1 VTTKFERQGAILRI
15 VQQQALSTQ
24 AEVADALR
32 AAGIE
37 AVQATVSRD
46 IAQLGLVKVRNA
58 DGRLVYALPGA
69 ADIDRLDELTA
80 ALKRW
85 AGEMTPTNG
94 LLVIRTP
101 SGFAPA
107 LAEAI
112 DRADLHEVA
121 GTIAGD
127 NTIFVAAREG
137 LKGGDIRSL
146 FRHHLDG
153 DDDGA

>member
-1 VTTKFERQGAILRI
+1 MTTKFERQGAILKL
-15 VQQQALSTQ
+15 VQEQRLATQMDVAEALH
-24 AEVADALR
+24 AH
-32 AAGIE
+32 GID
-37 AVQATVSRD
+37 AVQTTVSRD
-46 IAQLGLVKVRNA
+46 IAQLGLQKVRNH
-58 DGRLVYALPGA
+58 DGKLVYALPGA
-69 ADIDRLDELTA
+69 ADLDRLEELTA

-85 AGEMTPTNG
+85 AGEMTATNG

-112 DRADLHEVA
+112 DRADVHEVA

-137 LKGGDIRSL
+137 MKGGDVREL
-146 FRHHLDG
+146 FRNHMER
-153 DDDGA
+153 A

>member
-1 VTTKFERQGAILRI
+1 MTTKFERQGTILKV
-15 VQQQALSTQ
+15 VQERSLATQTDVAQALR
-24 AEVADALR
+24 EH
-32 AAGIE
+32 GID

-58 DGRLVYALPGA
+58 DGKLVYALPGE
-69 ADIDRLDELTA
+69 ADLDRLEELIA

-85 AGEMTPTNG
+85 AGELTATTG

-112 DRADLHEVA
+112 DKAALHDVA

-137 LKGGDIRSL
+137 MSGAELRDL
-146 FRHHLDG
+146 FRDHMER
-153 DDDGA
+153 A